1 MNTLKNTAIAIFT
14 AGTVGVG
21 AAHAALPPELE
32 TAVTTLQTDGSSAI
46 AMVGAAML
54 TLAGIAILFKWA
66 KAAFFG

>member
-1 MNTLKNTAIAIFT
+1 MKKLITALL
-14 AGTVGVG
+14 G
-21 AAHAALPPELE
+21 AALVAPAVSFAALPPELE

-54 TLAGIAILFKWA
+54 TLAGVAILFKWA